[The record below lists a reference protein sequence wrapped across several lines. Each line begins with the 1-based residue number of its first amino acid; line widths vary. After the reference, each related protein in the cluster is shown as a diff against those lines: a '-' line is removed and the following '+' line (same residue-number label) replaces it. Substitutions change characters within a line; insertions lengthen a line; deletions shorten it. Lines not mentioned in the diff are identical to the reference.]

1 MLEGRDDKQCH
12 SGRERSLCICG
23 SGDFGRFRM
32 SDVGHG
38 HVLPQEKLP
47 LHRPVYKCGVNKKFT
62 RGLNFLQKLL
72 TFSGNQQGP
81 VMSSGSEISA
91 NTRNYVPVYNETSKR
106 IIDVILSISLLIFT
120 APLMAVV
127 ALTIKCDSVGPV
139 LYRQK
144 RVGKNGQH
152 FTLLKFRSMVQD
164 AEREG
169 LPIWASE
176 RDPRVTRVGR
186 IIRFTRIDE
195 LPQLCNV
202 LGGEM
207 SMIGPRPERPYF
219 VDHLSEIIPS
229 YALRHSAKPGI
240 TGWAQINY
248 PYGASVEDAREKL
261 SYDLYYINNF
271 SLMLE
276 LRIIILT
283 VRVVML
289 GQGAR

>member
-1 MLEGRDDKQCH
+1 L
-12 SGRERSLCICG
+12 
-23 SGDFGRFRM
+23 
-32 SDVGHG
+32 
-38 HVLPQEKLP
+38 
-47 LHRPVYKCGVNKKFT
+47 
-62 RGLNFLQKLL
+62 LQKL
-72 TFSGNQQGP
+72 FISPGNQKGH
-81 VMSSGSEISA
+81 VMSSEAEINA
-91 NTRNYVPVYNETSKR
+91 NTRTYVPVYNGASKR
-106 IIDVILSISLLIFT
+106 VIDVILSISLLIFA

-127 ALTIKCDSVGPV
+127 ALAIKCDSVGPV
-139 LYRQK
+139 LHRQK
-144 RVGKNGQH
+144 RVGRNGQH
-152 FTLLKFRSMVQD
+152 YTLLKFRSMVQD

-176 RDPRVTRVGR
+176 CDPRVTRVGR

-202 LGGEM
+202 LAGQM
-207 SMIGPRPERPYF
+207 SMVGPRPERPYF

-248 PYGASVEDAREKL
+248 PYGASVKDAREKL
-261 SYDLYYINNF
+261 VYDLYYINNF
-271 SLMLE
+271 SLMLD